1 MAKTFLSTDGDIAA
15 VLKTL
20 FRSPEFWSTDTYRAK
35 VKTPLEYVV
44 SAARATNASL
54 TNVQPL
60 VAALRDMG
68 MPLYGCVPPTG
79 YKWDAADWVS
89 TGALVNRMNFALSLA
104 ANRLNG
110 ITTTWTAE
118 EMPTLTARQPALNLL
133 ADLDSDAPAKPDQ
146 AKAAAAPAP
155 VAAPESEEA
164 RLEMLLIGGRVS
176 ESTRAAVLQQFE
188 QQSQGNVSALPVAM
202 NQNQTR
208 RAPAAVPV
216 EKQDQLLAGLLIG
229 SPEFQRR

>member
-1 MAKTFLSTDGDIAA
+1 
-15 VLKTL
+15 
-20 FRSPEFWSTDTYRAK
+20 

-44 SAARATNASL
+44 SAARVTNASL
-54 TNVQPL
+54 TNLQPL
-60 VAALRDMG
+60 VGALRDMG

-118 EMPTLTARQPALNLL
+118 ETPTLTARQPALNLL
-133 ADLDSDAPAKPDQ
+133 ADLDSDDAPAKPAD
-146 AKAAAAPAP
+146 AKPPATSQSATP
-155 VAAPESEEA
+155 QTEEA
-164 RLEMLLIGGRVS
+164 RLETLLVGERVS
-176 ESTRAAVLQQFE
+176 ESTRAAVLEQFE
-188 QQSQGNVSALPVAM
+188 QQSSGAASAMPVAM
-202 NQNQTR
+202 NQNPNQAR
-208 RAPAAVPV
+208 RAPAAVPL

>member
-1 MAKTFLSTDGDIAA
+1 
-15 VLKTL
+15 VLKTM

-44 SAARATNASL
+44 SAARATNANL
-54 TNVQPL
+54 ANVQPL
-60 VAALRDMG
+60 VGALRDMG

-110 ITTTWTAE
+110 ITTTWTNAE
-118 EMPTLTARQPALNLL
+118 TPTLTATQPALNLL
-133 ADLDSDAPAKPDQ
+133 ADLDSDAPAKPEQ
-146 AKAAAAPAP
+146 PKASAPAAKN
-155 VAAPESEEA
+155 VTPETEEA
-164 RLEMLLIGGRVS
+164 RLETLLVGGQVS

-188 QQSQGNVSALPVAM
+188 QQSQGGGAAAMPVAM
-202 NQNQTR
+202 NQSQAR
-208 RAPAAVPV
+208 RAPPAQPI